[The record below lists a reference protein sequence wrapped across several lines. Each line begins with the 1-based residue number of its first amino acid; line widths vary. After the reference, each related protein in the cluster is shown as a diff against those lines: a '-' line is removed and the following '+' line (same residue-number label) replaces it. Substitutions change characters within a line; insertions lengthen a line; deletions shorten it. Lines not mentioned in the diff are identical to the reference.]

1 LKRIAVLAD
10 GKHAAIGTNAAQCKG
25 RAGTKNAVHIP
36 LQAKEFAMFFAPVV
50 RTRAVSPAFRSF
62 DRSFERFVNDAFFT
76 NATRTFNVE
85 QDENAWTV
93 TLDLP
98 GVAREDLS
106 VNIEGSIVRIETR
119 AEAKRQFKAAYE
131 LPQDIDAQASGAK
144 LENGVL
150 TLTLAKNKPVSN
162 ARTIEVK

>member
-1 LKRIAVLAD
+1 
-10 GKHAAIGTNAAQCKG
+10 
-25 RAGTKNAVHIP
+25 
-36 LQAKEFAMFFAPVV
+36 MFFAPVV
-50 RTRAVSPAFRSF
+50 RTRAASPSFRSF

-76 NATRTFNVE
+76 GTTTPGFKVE
-85 QDENAWTV
+85 QDDKAWTV

-106 VNIEGSIVRIETR
+106 INIEGAIVRIETK

-131 LPQDIDAQASGAK
+131 LPQDIDTEASGAK

-150 TLTLAKNKPVSN
+150 ALTLTKKVPVSN
-162 ARTIEVK
+162 ARTIEIK

>member
-1 LKRIAVLAD
+1 
-10 GKHAAIGTNAAQCKG
+10 
-25 RAGTKNAVHIP
+25 
-36 LQAKEFAMFFAPVV
+36 MFFAPVV

-62 DRSFERFVNDAFFT
+62 DRSFERFVNDAFFGST
-76 NATRTFNVE
+76 TTGLNVE
-85 QDENAWTV
+85 QDDKAWTV

-106 VNIEGSIVRIETR
+106 INIEGAIARIETK

-150 TLTLAKNKPVSN
+150 TLTLAKKQPVSN
-162 ARTIEVK
+162 ARTIEIK